1 MRIAIIGSGAAGSVG
16 AWLLQDQHQVVLY
29 EAADRAGGHIH
40 TVRVPEDDQQIP
52 VELGAEFVFEEGYGG
67 LLALVDRFGIPRETD
82 PLAVSMTME
91 EGRRTIQ
98 VPPRSA
104 AAVARLASPAMLRR
118 LAWMLRL
125 AGEAEVVADQR
136 DWSISVQQLLDRAR
150 IPRDVADT
158 MLAPLVAS
166 CWGVPT
172 DLARELAAF
181 SVVRVMGLRLRHQPH
196 AVFPR
201 GGLGSYIA
209 AVTADSPRV
218 ELRLGTPVTAVDR
231 DGAGLVV
238 TAAGRAERYDA
249 VVLACDWHNSARM
262 CAGSAAL
269 EPWRRAF
276 EAFEDYQAHVAL
288 HRDLGH
294 MPAHRGLWGAANY
307 QFSLDRKPRTTVWSG
322 RRFRRDVFR
331 TWLREDEAPPASTLC
346 TADYRHIVVT
356 PAHRGRQERL
366 AALQGTA
373 GLYAAGMYTGGVDN
387 HESALRSAL
396 RVGQA
401 LAPEAERVAW
411 FARHVSD

>member
-1 MRIAIIGSGAAGSVG
+1 MRIAIIGSGAAGAVS
-16 AWLLQDQHQVVLY
+16 AWLLQDQHQVVLF
-29 EAADRAGGHIH
+29 EAAPRVGGHVH
-40 TVRVPEDDQQIP
+40 TVKVAGDGPPIP

-67 LLALVDRFGIPRETD
+67 LLALIDRFGIPRETD

-104 AAVARLASPAMLRR
+104 AALSRLASPRMLRR

-125 AGEAEVVADQR
+125 AREAEVVADQQ
-136 DWSISVQQLLDRAR
+136 DWSVSVQGLMDRAR

-196 AVFPR
+196 AVFPA
-201 GGLGSYIA
+201 GGLGSYLD
-209 AVTADSPRV
+209 AVMADAPGV
-218 ELRLGTPVTAVDR
+218 DLRLSTPVTKLDR
-231 DGAGLVV
+231 DAQGLALTAGGQVERFD
-238 TAAGRAERYDA
+238 AAI
-249 VVLACDWHNSARM
+249 LACDWHNSAAM
-262 CAGSAAL
+262 CAGSPAL
-269 EPWRRAF
+269 QAWYQAF
-276 EAFEDYQAHVAL
+276 AAFEDYRAQVAV
-288 HRDLGH
+288 HRDLRH

-307 QFSLDRKPRTTVWSG
+307 QFTLDRKPRTTVWSG
-322 RRFRRDVFR
+322 RRFRRDLFR
-331 TWLREDEAPPASTLC
+331 SWLREGEAPPASTLF

-373 GLYAAGMYTGGVDN
+373 GLHAAGMYTAGVDN

-401 LAPEAERVAW
+401 LAPQAPRVAW